1 MFVDRSMFA
10 WKVIMIYQGQ
20 SEEFGRQLCVVSG
33 GQDMER
39 RGGYIFWVVGIG
51 V

>member
-20 SEEFGRQLCVVSG
+20 SEEWGRQLCVVSG

-39 RGGYIFWVVGIG
+39 RGGGGTFFG
-51 V
+51 